1 MKYHKSAGKYRENEI
16 KNKYPM
22 PRTCTFFIGPA
33 GVGKTTLVRNVSEIH
48 ATFKTINLDPA
59 SYDTEYQVDIRS
71 LIDIDILME
80 ECEIGPNN
88 ALLKVFDLLYS
99 DSELKSNFSNEL
111 ENLTDYDLLVDCPG
125 QLEIYLHNDSFKNIV
140 QDMFSKRYR
149 VLFIYCTDVN
159 GPERKFITSC
169 VFSALIGARFEY
181 PFINLLTK
189 CDMRTIRDENHP
201 DNEKSDMN
209 KENGKK
215 DFSEM
220 DLTTNDSGYI
230 DRLGDISK
238 NDSDALKRSLLEFL
252 SSYGP
257 SFLPISEDEDL
268 LNRLK
273 GEIHACVNLDYED

>member
-1 MKYHKSAGKYRENEI
+1 
-16 KNKYPM
+16 
-22 PRTCTFFIGPA
+22 
-33 GVGKTTLVRNVSEIH
+33 
-48 ATFKTINLDPA
+48 
-59 SYDTEYQVDIRS
+59 
-71 LIDIDILME
+71 
-80 ECEIGPNN
+80 
-88 ALLKVFDLLYS
+88 
-99 DSELKSNFSNEL
+99 
-111 ENLTDYDLLVDCPG
+111 
-125 QLEIYLHNDSFKNIV
+125 
-140 QDMFSKRYR
+140 
-149 VLFIYCTDVN
+149 
-159 GPERKFITSC
+159 
-169 VFSALIGARFEY
+169 
-181 PFINLLTK
+181 
-189 CDMRTIRDENHP
+189 MRTIRDENHP